1 MNSRTEVKVLPG
13 EVGIWVFIL
22 TDLLLFG
29 LYFVLAQWD
38 HLRDP
43 GAYRAGKADLSVAL
57 GTVNTLLLLAGSWAV
72 AMGTR
77 VVHEARQAGRYLGL
91 AALTGLLFLALKAFE
106 WHQHLSQGHRIDENP
121 FQTWY
126 FFLTGFHALHV
137 IGATLW
143 LGALARRLR
152 SGRSSSV
159 VVMEAAGCYWH
170 LVDLLWIGIFLVIYI
185 L

>member
-1 MNSRTEVKVLPG
+1 MSGRTDVRQLPG
-13 EVGIWVFIL
+13 ETGIWVFIL

-29 LYFVLAQWD
+29 LYFVLAQCD
-38 HLRDP
+38 HVRAP
-43 GAYRAGKADLSVAL
+43 WAFQAGKAELSIAL
-57 GTVNTLLLLAGSWAV
+57 GTANTLLLLAGSWAV

-77 VVHEARQAGRYLGL
+77 VVQDARQAGRCLGL
-91 AALTGLLFLALKAFE
+91 AAFSGVLFLALKAFE
-106 WHQHLSQGHRIDENP
+106 WHRHLSQGHRIDENP

-143 LGALARRLR
+143 LAALARRLTA
-152 SGRSSSV
+152 GRASST

-170 LVDLLWIGIFLVIYI
+170 LVDLLWIGIFLVIYV

>member
-1 MNSRTEVKVLPG
+1 MNSRTAVKLLPG

-29 LYFVLAQWD
+29 LYFVLAQCD
-38 HLRDP
+38 HVRDP
-43 GAYRAGKADLSVAL
+43 AVFQAGKAGLSIAL
-57 GTVNTLLLLAGSWAV
+57 GTANTLILLAGSWAV

-77 VVHEARQAGRYLGL
+77 VVRDPRQAGSYLGL
-91 AALTGLLFLALKAFE
+91 AALTGVLFLALKAFE
-106 WHQHLSQGHRIDENP
+106 WHGHLLQGHRIDENP

-143 LGALARRLR
+143 LGALTRRLR
-152 SGRSSSV
+152 AGHSSSV

-170 LVDLLWIGIFLVIYI
+170 LVDLLWIGVFLVIYI